1 MFDTDSDCDSEGKA
15 MRLRRTL
22 VFPEVFPK
30 IRNSKFEIRNFE
42 GGLV

>member
-1 MFDTDSDCDSEGKA
+1 MFDTDSDCDSDSEGKA

-22 VFPEVFPK
+22 AVSRGVSE
-30 IRNSKFEIRNFE
+30 NSKFEIRNFE